1 MSANNALQLTSIDFD
16 GIKSDLKTFL
26 SNQTDLG
33 DYNYESS
40 TMQIML
46 NLLAYN
52 TYKNAF
58 YLNMVGNEM
67 FLDSAQVRNN
77 VVSRAKMLG
86 YTPRSS
92 QGSTATIKLTVTP
105 DDTPN
110 NITIPALTQF
120 VSTIDGIQYV
130 YVNPEAR
137 VINANSSGAYSA
149 NLDITEGRPFTY
161 RFDVSDASPVR
172 YVIPNQNVDTRSISV
187 KVQESSSNTSQ
198 TTWINATDFTAVTGN
213 TYAFFINEND
223 DGKYEIKFG
232 DNAVG
237 KGLTNG
243 NIVVADYRICSGTLT
258 QGANTFA
265 TPTSIDG
272 YSNINVQT
280 VIAATGGSEQESI
293 ASVKFNAPRNY
304 QAQNRAVTTGDY
316 EALIR
321 NNFGDIGAVSV
332 WGGQENNPPT
342 YGKVF
347 LSVKPNTGFFVSQTR
362 KNDIETYLAN
372 KNVLSITPEVVDPTY
387 KFIVPTVRVRYNP
400 NITSSTAGAIVST
413 IGNKLIQY
421 ELSDLVSF
429 SKDYVSSEL
438 IRQIY
443 PANEA
448 ISSIE
453 IDLKMMKNFIPITTS
468 PTTYNIPFNS
478 SLLNISGGI
487 TLSVTPQAHTGRG
500 LTITSSAFTYES
512 NIASYFDDDGFG
524 NVRVYY
530 FDESN
535 IRIYTNKTAGTVDY
549 DTGLVTL
556 NQIIISGYQGAAL
569 QIYAVPREGTI
580 SSIRNQILA
589 ITEASISL
597 YDTKLKRITSSTSN
611 VSTQGSSA
619 TVVGSGVISTVF

>member
-280 VIAATGGSEQESI
+280 VTAATGGSEQESI

-556 NQIIISGYQGAAL
+556 NQIIISGYQGTAL

>member
-26 SNQTDLG
+26 SNQTELG

-40 TMQIML
+40 TMQILL

-67 FLDSAQVRNN
+67 FLDSAQIRNN

-86 YTPRSS
+86 YTPLSA
-92 QGSTATIKLTVTP
+92 QGSTATVNITIVPSDTP
-105 DDTPN
+105 D

-120 VSTIDGIQYV
+120 NSTIDGIQYV
-130 YVNPEAR
+130 YVNPEAK
-137 VINANSSGAYSA
+137 VINANSSGVYST

-187 KVQESSSNTSQ
+187 KVQESSSNTSL
-198 TTWINATDFTAVTGN
+198 TTWVNATDFTAVTGN
-213 TYAFFINEND
+213 TYAYFINENV

-237 KGLTNG
+237 KGLING
-243 NIVVADYRICSGTLT
+243 NIVVADYRICSGALT
-258 QGANTFA
+258 QGANTFT

-272 YSNINVQT
+272 YSNIAVQI
-280 VIAATGGSEQESI
+280 VSAAAGGAEQESI

-316 EALIR
+316 DALIR
-321 NNFGDIGAVSV
+321 NNFGDVGAVSV
-332 WGGQENNPPT
+332 WGGQENDPPT

-347 LSVKPNTGFFVSQTR
+347 ISVKPNTGFFISQAR
-362 KNDIETYLAN
+362 KTDITNYLSS

-387 KFIVPTVRVRYNP
+387 KFVVPTVRIRYNP

-413 IGNKLIQY
+413 IGNKLVQY

-443 PANEA
+443 PSNEA

-453 IDLKMMKNFIPITTS
+453 IDLKMMKNFIPVTTA
-468 PTTYNIPFNS
+468 PTTYNIPFNN
-478 SLLNISGGI
+478 SLLNISGGA

-556 NQIIISGYQGAAL
+556 NQIIISGYQGTAL

-580 SSIRNQILA
+580 ASIRNQILA

>member
-26 SNQTDLG
+26 SNQTELG

-40 TMQIML
+40 TMQILL

-67 FLDSAQVRNN
+67 FLDSAQIRNN

-86 YTPRSS
+86 YTPLSA
-92 QGSTATIKLTVTP
+92 QGSTATVNITIVPSDTP
-105 DDTPN
+105 D

-120 VSTIDGIQYV
+120 NSTIDGIQYV
-130 YVNPEAR
+130 YVNPEAK
-137 VINANSSGAYSA
+137 VINANSSGVYST

-187 KVQESSSNTSQ
+187 KVQESSSNTSL
-198 TTWINATDFTAVTGN
+198 TTWVNATDFTAVTGN
-213 TYAFFINEND
+213 TYAYFINENV

-237 KGLTNG
+237 KGLING
-243 NIVVADYRICSGTLT
+243 NIVVADYRICSGALT
-258 QGANTFA
+258 QGANTFT

-272 YSNINVQT
+272 YSNIAVQI
-280 VIAATGGSEQESI
+280 VSAAAGGAEQESI

-316 EALIR
+316 DALIR
-321 NNFGDIGAVSV
+321 NNFGDVGAVSV
-332 WGGQENNPPT
+332 WGGQENDPPT

-347 LSVKPNTGFFVSQTR
+347 ISVKPNTGFFISQAR
-362 KNDIETYLAN
+362 KTDITNYLSS

-387 KFIVPTVRVRYNP
+387 KFVVPTVRIRYNP

-413 IGNKLIQY
+413 IGNKLVQY

-443 PANEA
+443 PSNEA

-453 IDLKMMKNFIPITTS
+453 IDLKMMKNFIPVTTA
-468 PTTYNIPFNS
+468 PTTYNIPFNN

-556 NQIIISGYQGAAL
+556 NQIIISGYQGTAL

-597 YDTKLKRITSSTSN
+597 FDTKLKRITSSTSN

>member
-280 VIAATGGSEQESI
+280 VTAATGGSEQESI

>member
-149 NLDITEGRPFTY
+149 NLNITEGRPFTY
-161 RFDVSDASPVR
+161 RFDVSEASPVR

-280 VIAATGGSEQESI
+280 VTAATGGSEQESI

-453 IDLKMMKNFIPITTS
+453 IDLKMMKNFIPITTA

>member
-40 TMQIML
+40 TMQILL

-149 NLDITEGRPFTY
+149 NLNITEGRPFTY
-161 RFDVSDASPVR
+161 RFDVSEASPVR

-280 VIAATGGSEQESI
+280 VTAATGGSEQESI

-453 IDLKMMKNFIPITTS
+453 IDLKMMKNFIPITTA

>member
-40 TMQIML
+40 TMQILL

-105 DDTPN
+105 DDAPN

-149 NLDITEGRPFTY
+149 NLNITEGRPFTY

-198 TTWINATDFTAVTGN
+198 TTWVNATDFTAVTGN

-258 QGANTFA
+258 QGANTFT

-280 VIAATGGSEQESI
+280 VTAATGGSEQESI

-453 IDLKMMKNFIPITTS
+453 IDLKMMKNFIPITTA

-556 NQIIISGYQGAAL
+556 NQIIISGYQGTAL

-597 YDTKLKRITSSTSN
+597 FDTKLKRITSSTSN

>member
-110 NITIPALTQF
+110 NITIPAQTQF

-198 TTWINATDFTAVTGN
+198 TTWVNATDFTAVTGN
-213 TYAFFINEND
+213 TYAFFLNEND

-237 KGLTNG
+237 KGLNNG
-243 NIVVADYRICSGTLT
+243 NIVVAEYRICSGTLT
-258 QGANTFA
+258 QGANTFT

-280 VIAATGGSEQESI
+280 VTAATGGSEQESI

-453 IDLKMMKNFIPITTS
+453 IDLKMMKNFIPVTTA
-468 PTTYNIPFNS
+468 PTTYNIPFNN
-478 SLLNISGGI
+478 SLLNISGGV
-487 TLSVTPQAHTGRG
+487 TLSVTPQAHPGRG

-512 NIASYFDDDGFG
+512 NIASYLDDDGFG
-524 NVRVYY
+524 NLRVYY
-530 FDESN
+530 YDESN
-535 IRIYTNKTAGTVDY
+535 IRIYKNRLAGTVDY

>member
-40 TMQIML
+40 TMQILL

-280 VIAATGGSEQESI
+280 VTAATGGSEQESI

-453 IDLKMMKNFIPITTS
+453 IDLKMMKNFIPITTA

>member
-40 TMQIML
+40 TMQIL
-46 NLLAYN
+46 SNLLAYN

-67 FLDSAQVRNN
+67 FLDSAQLRNN

-105 DDTPN
+105 DDAPN

-149 NLDITEGRPFTY
+149 NLNITEGRPFTY

-198 TTWINATDFTAVTGN
+198 TTWVNATDFTAVTGN

-258 QGANTFA
+258 QGANTFT

-280 VIAATGGSEQESI
+280 VTAATGGSQQESI

-453 IDLKMMKNFIPITTS
+453 IDLKMMKNFIPITTA

-524 NVRVYY
+524 N
-530 FDESN
+530 EECTILTN
-535 IRIYTNKTAGTVDY
+535 RI
-549 DTGLVTL
+549 
-556 NQIIISGYQGAAL
+556 
-569 QIYAVPREGTI
+569 
-580 SSIRNQILA
+580 
-589 ITEASISL
+589 
-597 YDTKLKRITSSTSN
+597 
-611 VSTQGSSA
+611 
-619 TVVGSGVISTVF
+619 

>member
-16 GIKSDLKTFL
+16 GIKNDLKTFL
-26 SNQTDLG
+26 SNQTELG

-40 TMQIML
+40 TIQIML

-67 FLDSAQVRNN
+67 FLDSAQLRNN

-92 QGSTATIKLTVTP
+92 QGSTATVKLTITP

-149 NLDITEGRPFTY
+149 NLNITEGRPFTY

-198 TTWINATDFTAVTGN
+198 TTWVNATDFTAVTGN

-258 QGANTFA
+258 QGANTFT

-280 VIAATGGSEQESI
+280 VTAATGGSEQESI

-453 IDLKMMKNFIPITTS
+453 IDLKMMKNFIPITTA

-556 NQIIISGYQGAAL
+556 NQIIISGYQGTAL

-597 YDTKLKRITSSTSN
+597 FDTKLKRITSSTSN

>member
-40 TMQIML
+40 TMQILL

-149 NLDITEGRPFTY
+149 NLNITEGRPFTY

-258 QGANTFA
+258 QGANTFT

-280 VIAATGGSEQESI
+280 VTAATGGSEQESI

-453 IDLKMMKNFIPITTS
+453 IDLKMMKNFIPITTA

-597 YDTKLKRITSSTSN
+597 FDTKLKRITSSTSN

>member
-280 VIAATGGSEQESI
+280 VTAATGGSEQESI

-453 IDLKMMKNFIPITTS
+453 IDLKMMKNFIPITTA

>member
-40 TMQIML
+40 TMQILL

-105 DDTPN
+105 DDAPN

-149 NLDITEGRPFTY
+149 NLNITEGRPFTY

-198 TTWINATDFTAVTGN
+198 TTWVNATDFTAVTGN

-258 QGANTFA
+258 QGANTFT

-280 VIAATGGSEQESI
+280 VTAATGGSEQESI

-453 IDLKMMKNFIPITTS
+453 IDLKMMKNFIPITTA

-597 YDTKLKRITSSTSN
+597 FDTKLKRITSSTSN

>member
-26 SNQTDLG
+26 SNQTELG

-40 TMQIML
+40 TMQILL

-67 FLDSAQVRNN
+67 FLDSAQIRNN

-86 YTPRSS
+86 YTPLSA
-92 QGSTATIKLTVTP
+92 QGSTATVNITIVPSDTP
-105 DDTPN
+105 D

-120 VSTIDGIQYV
+120 NSTIDGIQYV
-130 YVNPEAR
+130 YVNPEAK
-137 VINANSSGAYSA
+137 VINANSSGVYST

-172 YVIPNQNVDTRSISV
+172 YVIPNQNVDARSISV
-187 KVQESSSNTSQ
+187 KVQESSSNTSL
-198 TTWINATDFTAVTGN
+198 TTWVNATDFTAVTGN
-213 TYAFFINEND
+213 TYAYFINENV

-237 KGLTNG
+237 KGLING
-243 NIVVADYRICSGTLT
+243 NIVVADYRICSGALT
-258 QGANTFA
+258 QGANTFT

-272 YSNINVQT
+272 YSNIAVQI
-280 VIAATGGSEQESI
+280 VSAAAGGAEQESI

-316 EALIR
+316 DALIR
-321 NNFGDIGAVSV
+321 NNFGDVGAVSV
-332 WGGQENNPPT
+332 WGGQENDPPT

-347 LSVKPNTGFFVSQTR
+347 ISVKPNTGFFISQAR
-362 KNDIETYLAN
+362 KTDITNYLSS

-387 KFIVPTVRVRYNP
+387 KFVVPTVRIRYNP

-413 IGNKLIQY
+413 IGNKLVQY

-443 PANEA
+443 PSNEA

-453 IDLKMMKNFIPITTS
+453 IDLKMMKNFIPVTTA
-468 PTTYNIPFNS
+468 PTTYNIPFNN
-478 SLLNISGGI
+478 SLLNISGGA

-597 YDTKLKRITSSTSN
+597 FDTKLKRITSSTSN